1 MALNQD
7 FPVLASF
14 EFVMS
19 DSILR
24 LPVFAVLFA
33 SLLSTQLGAGESK
46 DKPLTKPTKSASLDP
61 KAATP
66 DDIEKWIGE
75 LSNDAFT
82 VRQAAASKLL
92 AAGTPARDALVA
104 VVDGPDPETRAA
116 ARRLVALID
125 RTEFHRRLEAFA
137 ADTEGKRG
145 LTLPGWEQFRDL
157 VGGDP
162 AARALFVDMQRAE
175 GPLLSAVFGVSSQPP
190 EQLWEERLMRLVSW
204 QVTPGNRGVAAPL
217 GSCAAMLF
225 LGSVSELDVSDRGAA
240 LVDNLIQRPPISEML
255 AAAAPQD
262 AVRRLVIGWI
272 THCPNKNESILA
284 RRLQLTS
291 IMNLKE
297 ALPLALAVAGRD
309 RQYENVMPVT
319 RATAI
324 LVVGQFGAAKHV
336 DILEPLLDDASV
348 CMPVQAPQ
356 PGQPVANVQVRD
368 VALVVLLHLTGQK
381 PADYG
386 YPHARLQPQQQ
397 PMFHIQTLHAANDQ
411 VRDDA
416 VAKWKAWRAAEKG
429 QASRVKSKIRR
440 GESQEPEARR
450 VPGAKR

>member
-1 MALNQD
+1 MAFTQD
-7 FPVLASF
+7 FSVLGNF

-19 DSILR
+19 DRRRR
-24 LPVFAVLFA
+24 LLVVAVLFA
-33 SLLSTQLGAGESK
+33 LRPSTQLDAEQPK
-46 DKPLTKPTKSASLDP
+46 EEPVTKPPKTASLNP

-66 DDIEKWIGE
+66 DDIHKWIDE
-75 LSNDAFT
+75 LSHDAFT
-82 VRQAAASKLL
+82 VRQAAASRLL

-157 VGGDP
+157 VGSDP
-162 AARALFVDMQRAE
+162 AARALFVDMQRSE
-175 GPLLSAVFGVSSQPP
+175 GTLLAAVFGVSSQPP

-204 QVTPGNRGVAAPL
+204 QVTPGNRGVQAPL

-240 LVDNLIQRPPISEML
+240 LVDNLIQRPPINEML
-255 AAAAPQD
+255 AAAAPPD

-297 ALPLALAVAGRD
+297 ALPLALAVVGRD
-309 RQYENVMPVT
+309 KQYENVMPVT

-336 DILEPLLDDASV
+336 ELLEPLLDDASI
-348 CMPVQAPQ
+348 CMPVQAAR
-356 PGQPVANVQVRD
+356 PGQPVSNVQIRD
-368 VALVVLLHLTGQK
+368 VALVVMLHLTGQK

-386 YPHARLQPQQQ
+386 YPHARPQPQPQ

-416 VAKWKAWRAAEKG
+416 VAKWKAWRADKG
-429 QASRVKSKIRR
+429 RESRV
-440 GESQEPEARR
+440 EDQEPEARR
-450 VPGAKR
+450 VPAAER